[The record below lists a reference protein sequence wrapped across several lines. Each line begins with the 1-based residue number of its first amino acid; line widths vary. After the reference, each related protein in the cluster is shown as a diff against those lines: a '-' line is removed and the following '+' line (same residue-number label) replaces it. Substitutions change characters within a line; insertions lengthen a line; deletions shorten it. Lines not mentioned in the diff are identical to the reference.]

1 MDSPSNWPRNFS
13 AKKIF
18 RSISD
23 FPETSESTKL
33 TITFMNPVIVI
44 FGANGFLGRYLT
56 RHCARNGK
64 EVVAIGRSRE
74 GWSGDGMFLE
84 WDGKTLGPWALAL
97 EGAEAVINVSGR
109 SVNCRY
115 TAEHKRE
122 IMDSR
127 VESTRAIGQAIAGCK
142 IPPKSWLNASTAT
155 WYRHAVDQPQ
165 NDWLGEPGEGF
176 SCEVAQ
182 AWEDAFFNAVVPA
195 ETRKLALRIG
205 MVLANESATVYDVL
219 RKITACGLGG
229 AMGRGDQRIS
239 WIHMEDFLRAVDF
252 AIQDPFLDGTINVTA
267 PEFPTNREWM
277 RTFREAVGMPLG
289 LPASRWMLEIGA
301 RLMQTETELVTKS
314 RWADPVRLRDAGFRW
329 RWGRAVDAVADL
341 HGRKGLSG
349 FFRAAAE
356 RSVGARV
363 WLPATTR

>member
-1 MDSPSNWPRNFS
+1 
-13 AKKIF
+13 
-18 RSISD
+18 
-23 FPETSESTKL
+23 
-33 TITFMNPVIVI
+33 MNPVIVI

-56 RHCARNGK
+56 RYFARNGK

-84 WDGKTLGPWALAL
+84 WDGKTHGPWALAL
-97 EGAEAVINVSGR
+97 EGAEAVINLVGR

-115 TAEHKRE
+115 TEKNRRE
-122 IMDSR
+122 IIDSR
-127 VESTRAIGQAIAGCK
+127 V
-142 IPPKSWLNASTAT
+142 PKAWLNASTAT
-155 WYRHAVDQPQ
+155 WYRHAEDKPQ

-182 AWEDAFFNAVVPA
+182 AWEDAFFGAEIPA

-205 MVLANESATVYDVL
+205 MVLANEGATVYDVL
-219 RKITACGLGG
+219 RKLTARGLGG
-229 AMGRGDQRIS
+229 AMGDGKQRIS

-252 AIQDPFLDGTINVTA
+252 AINDPFLDGTINITA

-289 LPASRWMLEIGA
+289 LPATRWMLEIGA
-301 RLMQTETELVTKS
+301 RLMGTETELVLKS
-314 RWADPVRLRDAGFRW
+314 RWAEPLRMRDAGFRW
-329 RWGRAVDAVADL
+329 RWGRAADAVADL
-341 HGRKGLSG
+341 HTRRGLEG
-349 FFRAAAE
+349 FFRSASE

-363 WLPATTR
+363 WLPAATRQGAGNP